1 MNVSSIS
8 GSLVVAVD
16 GSDHANRA
24 VDWAAEQ
31 AALEGRR
38 LVVMHCLGGWRG
50 VPEWMALWSADGDTL
65 LEVVDAAGRDI
76 VEAAA
81 QRAKR
86 TSPQIE
92 VTPIV
97 VDLDPRDALIEAS
110 TQAHT
115 IIVGTHGRSIWGR
128 VALGSVSSATS
139 QHASCPVVIIGQPPV
154 DAPRAGVLVGAEGTA
169 ESIPVIEFAF
179 RFASQRALP
188 LTVVHCYWDIVGEM
202 NQGRHVA
209 TAEEGLAE
217 LRLLLSESVAGLAE
231 KFPDVQVDLQLARG
245 LVDVVLTDDE
255 PPRDLVVVGRSQRS
269 VWSRLLDGSV
279 AAAVLDRAHGHV
291 AVVPETP
298 PIGAAE
304 R

>member
-1 MNVSSIS
+1 MTMSPVA

-16 GSDHANRA
+16 GSDHADRA
-24 VDWAAEQ
+24 VVWAAEQ

-50 VPEWMALWSADGDTL
+50 VPEWMALWNADGDTL
-65 LEVVDAAGRDI
+65 PEVVDSAGRDI

-81 QRAKR
+81 QLAKR

-92 VTPIV
+92 VNPIV

-115 IIVGTHGRSIWGR
+115 IVVGTHGRSIWGR

-139 QHASCPVVIIGQPPV
+139 QHASCPVVIIGHPPV

-202 NQGRHVA
+202 AQGRHVA
-209 TAEEGLAE
+209 TTEEGVSE
-217 LRLLLSESVAGLAE
+217 LRLVLSESVAGLAE
-231 KFPDVQVDLQLARG
+231 KFPDVHVDLQLARG
-245 LVDVVLTDDE
+245 LVDVVLTEDE
-255 PPRDLVVVGRSQRS
+255 PARDLIVVGRSQRS
-269 VWSRLLDGSV
+269 LWARLLDGSV

-291 AVVPETP
+291 AVVPETQP
-298 PIGAAE
+298 LAATE